1 MFQRRREMEEL
12 SEALESL
19 INGSDPG
26 LEGLNDDTLPSK
38 VKNQIQRLGDKMRG
52 QEQAL
57 QKEREEI
64 RGLIADTA
72 HQLRTPLANM
82 ESYLTLLQNGAGDAK
97 DQEFCIQAIQE
108 SEERIRF
115 LTEGF
120 IRMARLE
127 NGNIQI
133 RKVTGKLQ
141 ETILACIHQGRAAA
155 EEKNI
160 TVRLE
165 MDEELEVSHD
175 PRWLGEAVYN
185 LLDNSVKYSPEQSE
199 IVVTAEKNEM
209 FVRIEVR
216 DQGIGIDEG
225 EESLVFRRFY
235 RGNRATGSQGFGLGL
250 YLAREIV
257 MRHGGFMKLKRLE
270 PGLSAGIW
278 LPEM

>member
-19 INGSDPG
+19 INGNDPG

-82 ESYLTLLQNGAGDAK
+82 ESYLTLLQNGEGDEE
-97 DQEFCIQAIQE
+97 DREFCMQAILE
-108 SEERIRF
+108 SEEKIRF

-127 NGNIQI
+127 NGIIQI
-133 RKVTGKLQ
+133 RKEQGKLQ
-141 ETILACIHQGRAAA
+141 ETILAGILQVRAAA
-155 EEKNI
+155 EEKSI

-185 LLDNSVKYSPEQSE
+185 LLDNSVKYSPEYSE

-209 FVRIEVR
+209 FLRIEVR

-235 RGNRATGSQGFGLGL
+235 RGNRASGSQGFGLGL

>member
-1 MFQRRREMEEL
+1 MEEL

-19 INGSDPG
+19 INGNDPG
-26 LEGLNDDTLPSK
+26 IEGLNDDTLPSK

-82 ESYLTLLQNGAGDAK
+82 ESYLTLLQNGEGNEEDR
-97 DQEFCIQAIQE
+97 EFCMQAILE
-108 SEERIRF
+108 SEEKIRF

-127 NGNIQI
+127 NGIIQI
-133 RKVTGKLQ
+133 RKEQGKLQ
-141 ETILACIHQGRAAA
+141 ETILAGILQVRAAA
-155 EEKNI
+155 EEKSI

-185 LLDNSVKYSPEQSE
+185 LLDNSVKYSPEYSE

-209 FVRIEVR
+209 FLRIEVR

-235 RGNRATGSQGFGLGL
+235 RGNRASGSQGFGLGL

-257 MRHGGFMKLKRLE
+257 MRHGGFMELKRLE

>member
-1 MFQRRREMEEL
+1 MEEL

-19 INGSDPG
+19 INGNDPG

-82 ESYLTLLQNGAGDAK
+82 ESYLTLLQKGEGNEEDR
-97 DQEFCIQAIQE
+97 EFCMQAILE
-108 SEERIRF
+108 SEEKIRF

-127 NGNIQI
+127 NGIIQI
-133 RKVTGKLQ
+133 RKEQGKLQ
-141 ETILACIHQGRAAA
+141 ETILAGILQVRAAA
-155 EEKNI
+155 EEKSI

-185 LLDNSVKYSPEQSE
+185 LLDNRVKYSPEYSE

-235 RGNRATGSQGFGLGL
+235 RGNRASGSQGFGLGL

>member
-19 INGSDPG
+19 INGNNPG

-82 ESYLTLLQNGAGDAK
+82 ESYLTLLQNGAGDEK

-127 NGNIQI
+127 NGIIQI

-141 ETILACIHQGRAAA
+141 ETILACILQVRAAA
-155 EEKNI
+155 EEKDI

-185 LLDNSVKYSPEQSE
+185 LLDNSVKYSPEHSE

-216 DQGIGIDEG
+216 DQGMGIDEG

>member
-1 MFQRRREMEEL
+1 MEEL

-19 INGSDPG
+19 INGNEPG

-82 ESYLTLLQNGAGDAK
+82 ESYLTLLQNGEGDEE
-97 DQEFCIQAIQE
+97 DREFCMQAILE
-108 SEERIRF
+108 SEEKIRF

-127 NGNIQI
+127 NGIIQI
-133 RKVTGKLQ
+133 RKEQGKLQ
-141 ETILACIHQGRAAA
+141 ETILAGILQVRAAA
-155 EEKNI
+155 EEKSI

-185 LLDNSVKYSPEQSE
+185 LLDNRVKYSPEYSE

-209 FVRIEVR
+209 FLRIEVR

-235 RGNRATGSQGFGLGL
+235 RGNRASGSQGFGLGL

-257 MRHGGFMKLKRLE
+257 MRHGGFMKLERLE

>member
-1 MFQRRREMEEL
+1 MEEL

-19 INGSDPG
+19 INGNDPG

-82 ESYLTLLQNGAGDAK
+82 ESYLTLLQNGEG
-97 DQEFCIQAIQE
+97 DQEDREFCMQAILE
-108 SEERIRF
+108 SEEKIRF

-127 NGNIQI
+127 NGIIQI
-133 RKVTGKLQ
+133 RKEQGKLQ
-141 ETILACIHQGRAAA
+141 ETILAGILQVRAAA
-155 EEKNI
+155 EEKSI

-185 LLDNSVKYSPEQSE
+185 LLDNSVKYSPEYSE

-209 FVRIEVR
+209 FLRIEVR

-225 EESLVFRRFY
+225 EESLVFWRFY
-235 RGNRATGSQGFGLGL
+235 RGNRASGSQGFGLGL

>member
-1 MFQRRREMEEL
+1 MEEL

-19 INGSDPG
+19 INGNDPG
-26 LEGLNDDTLPSK
+26 IEGLNDDTLPSK

-82 ESYLTLLQNGAGDAK
+82 ESYLTLLQKGEGNEEDR
-97 DQEFCIQAIQE
+97 EFCMQAILE
-108 SEERIRF
+108 SEEKIRF

-127 NGNIQI
+127 NGIIQI
-133 RKVTGKLQ
+133 RKEQGKLQ
-141 ETILACIHQGRAAA
+141 ETILAGILQVRAAA
-155 EEKNI
+155 EEKSI

-185 LLDNSVKYSPEQSE
+185 LLDNRVKYSPEYSE

-235 RGNRATGSQGFGLGL
+235 RGNRASGSQGFGLGL

>member
-19 INGSDPG
+19 INGNDPG
-26 LEGLNDDTLPSK
+26 LEGLNEDTLPSK

-97 DQEFCIQAIQE
+97 DQEFCIQAILE

-127 NGNIQI
+127 NGIIQI
-133 RKVTGKLQ
+133 RKETGKLQ
-141 ETILACIHQGRAAA
+141 ETILACILQVRAAA
-155 EEKNI
+155 EEKSI

-185 LLDNSVKYSPEQSE
+185 LLDNSVKYSPEHSE

>member
-19 INGSDPG
+19 INGNEPG

-82 ESYLTLLQNGAGDAK
+82 ESYLTLLQNGEG
-97 DQEFCIQAIQE
+97 DQEDREFCMQAILE
-108 SEERIRF
+108 SEEKIRF

-127 NGNIQI
+127 NGIIQI
-133 RKVTGKLQ
+133 RKEQGKLQ
-141 ETILACIHQGRAAA
+141 ETILAGILQVRAAA
-155 EEKNI
+155 EEKSI

-185 LLDNSVKYSPEQSE
+185 LLDNSVKYSPEYSE
-199 IVVTAEKNEM
+199 NVVTAEKNEM
-209 FVRIEVR
+209 FLRIEVR

-235 RGNRATGSQGFGLGL
+235 RGNRASGSQGFGLGL

-257 MRHGGFMKLKRLE
+257 MRHGGFMKLERLE

>member
-64 RGLIADTA
+64 KGLIADTA

-127 NGNIQI
+127 NGIIQI

-141 ETILACIHQGRAAA
+141 ETILACILQVRAAA

>member
-1 MFQRRREMEEL
+1 MEEL

-19 INGSDPG
+19 INGNDPG

-64 RGLIADTA
+64 RGLIADMA

-82 ESYLTLLQNGAGDAK
+82 ESYLTLLQNGEGNEEDR
-97 DQEFCIQAIQE
+97 EFCMQAILE
-108 SEERIRF
+108 SEEKIRF

-127 NGNIQI
+127 NGIIQI
-133 RKVTGKLQ
+133 RKEQGKLQ
-141 ETILACIHQGRAAA
+141 ETILAGILQVRAAA
-155 EEKNI
+155 EEKSI

-185 LLDNSVKYSPEQSE
+185 LLDNSVKYSPEYSE

-209 FVRIEVR
+209 FLRIEVR

-235 RGNRATGSQGFGLGL
+235 RGNRASGSQGFGLGL

>member
-1 MFQRRREMEEL
+1 MEEL
-12 SEALESL
+12 SEALERL
-19 INGSDPG
+19 INGNDPG
-26 LEGLNDDTLPSK
+26 IEGLNDDTLPSK

-82 ESYLTLLQNGAGDAK
+82 ESYLTLLQNGEGNEEDR
-97 DQEFCIQAIQE
+97 EFCMQAILE

-127 NGNIQI
+127 NGIIQI
-133 RKVTGKLQ
+133 RKEQGKLQ
-141 ETILACIHQGRAAA
+141 ETILAGILQVRAAA
-155 EEKNI
+155 EEKRI

-185 LLDNSVKYSPEQSE
+185 LLDNSVKYSPENSE

-235 RGNRATGSQGFGLGL
+235 RGNRVTGSQGFGLGL

>member
-127 NGNIQI
+127 NGIIQI

-141 ETILACIHQGRAAA
+141 ETILACILQVRAAA

-235 RGNRATGSQGFGLGL
+235 RGNRAPGSQGFGLGL

>member
-1 MFQRRREMEEL
+1 MEEL

-19 INGSDPG
+19 INGNDPG
-26 LEGLNDDTLPSK
+26 IEGLNDDTLPSK

-82 ESYLTLLQNGAGDAK
+82 ESYLTLLQNGEGNEEDR
-97 DQEFCIQAIQE
+97 EFCMQAILE
-108 SEERIRF
+108 SEEKIRF

-127 NGNIQI
+127 NGIIQI
-133 RKVTGKLQ
+133 RKEQGKLQ
-141 ETILACIHQGRAAA
+141 ETILTGILQVRAAA
-155 EEKNI
+155 EEKSI

-185 LLDNSVKYSPEQSE
+185 LLDNSVKYSPEYSE

-235 RGNRATGSQGFGLGL
+235 RGNRASGSQGFGLGL